1 MPLDSKYF
9 HTDKCEYAKASGI
22 WATVTLGT
30 RRPIVVSTPSLAPIL
45 EQSTTGAEKV
55 VWPDE
60 GATTFGMAPRFPNM
74 VGTST
79 LLICMPGGQRS

>member
-1 MPLDSKYF
+1 MLCTYYV
-9 HTDKCEYAKASGI
+9 HTDKCKYVKASGI

-30 RRPIVVSTPSLAPIL
+30 RRPIVVSTPSLVPIL
-45 EQSTTGAEKV
+45 EQSTIGAERV

-60 GATTFGMAPRFPNM
+60 GVTTLGMAPRFPNM
-74 VGTST
+74 AGTFT